1 MNNYNTLVLPKFKGE
16 IHMKYSK
23 IIQQM
28 TLEEKA
34 SLMSGKDFWQTKN
47 IDRLG
52 IPSIFL
58 ADGPNGLRK
67 QKAAA
72 DHLGLNESI
81 KSTCFPTSATIANS
95 WNPLLVETVASL
107 LGTEAVCEKVSVLL
121 GPGVNI
127 KRNPLAGRNFEYY
140 SEDPYLAGKL
150 SAAFIRG
157 VQSHGIA
164 TTVKHFAVNNQE
176 FRRMSIDSVVDE
188 RTLREIYL
196 TPFEISVK
204 EGKSKAVMASYN
216 LVNGTYAN
224 ENKHLIEDILRNE
237 WKFDGVLV
245 SDWGGINDRVASLKA
260 TAELEMPTSGGQ
272 TNLEIIE
279 AVQNGNLDIN
289 ILDEA
294 LDRLLTLIFDTSEA
308 LKNKPTSFDLELHH
322 QIAQKAAEE
331 SLVLLKN
338 DDHFLPIK
346 KDQKIAVIGDF
357 AREQRFQ
364 GAGSSGVNPTKLDS
378 FLEQIKNED
387 LEYIGFEPGFH
398 RYGKVRKSLIS
409 KAKKLAKQA
418 DVVLLFLG
426 LDEYSETE
434 GLDRKSLNL
443 PDNQISLLESISGVN
458 PNIAVILSCG
468 SVVKLNFDH
477 QVKALLHSYLPGQA
491 GAKAILN
498 ILTGKVSPSGKL
510 SESYPLTYNDVSSS
524 KYFPGLENTVEYR
537 EGLFVGY
544 RYFDSAEVK
553 VKYPFGYGLSYSKF
567 EYSDLVVSEQG
578 VHFNIKNTGG
588 MEAKEVAQLYIGKK
602 DSKILRAKK
611 ELKGFIKESLEVGQS
626 KELHIPFDQYSFR
639 FFNAKT
645 NQFEIEDGA
654 YEIYIGSS
662 VLDIQLIG
670 TINILGTMKEVPYD
684 ISLFKSYQALN
695 ISNISD
701 QEFEML
707 LERKIPDPHFQFYK
721 KNRMVVD
728 YNTTVQQL
736 RYSRGWSGRFF
747 AWGVRFGYRFM
758 KLIGQMK
765 LANIMQMAL
774 YHNPM
779 RNMSRL
785 TGGALSWGQLDGMI
799 LMFNGHFFKGVRKFF
814 KSGKKKIKNKKVK
827 A

>member
-1 MNNYNTLVLPKFKGE
+1 MNYK
-16 IHMKYSK
+16 K
-23 IIQQM
+23 IIQQL

-107 LGTEAVCEKVSVLL
+107 LGTEAVAEKVSVLL

-164 TTVKHFAVNNQE
+164 TTVKHFAANNQE

-216 LVNGTYAN
+216 LINGVYAN
-224 ENKHLIEDILRNE
+224 ENNHLMQEILRDE
-237 WKFDGVLV
+237 WGFNGVVV
-245 SDWGGINDRVASLKA
+245 SDWGGINDRVLSLKA
-260 TAELEMPTSGGQ
+260 SAELEMPTSGGQ
-272 TNLEIIE
+272 TNLEIME
-279 AVQNGNLDIN
+279 AVQNGSLNVSV
-289 ILDEA
+289 LDEA

-346 KDQKIAVIGDF
+346 KDQKIAIIGDF

-378 FLEQIKNED
+378 FLEEIKNED
-387 LEYIGFEPGFH
+387 LELIGFEPGFH
-398 RYGKVRKSLIS
+398 RYGKNKKSLIS
-409 KAKKLAKQA
+409 KARKIAKNA
-418 DVVLLFLG
+418 DVVLMFLG

-443 PDNQISLLESISGVN
+443 PENQIALLESISQVN

-468 SVVKLNFDH
+468 SVIKMNWDH
-477 QVKALLHSYLPGQA
+477 HAKAVLHSYLPGQA
-491 GAKAILN
+491 GAKAILS

-510 SESYPLTYNDVSSS
+510 SESYPLTYMDVPSS

-544 RYFDSAEVK
+544 RYYDSAKVK

-567 EYSDLVVSEQG
+567 EYSNLVVSEHG
-578 VHFNIKNTGG
+578 VQFDLKNIGQ
-588 MEAKEVAQLYIGKK
+588 MEAKEVTQLYIGKK
-602 DSKILRAKK
+602 DTKILRPNK
-611 ELKGFIKESLEVGQS
+611 ELKGFVKESLVVGQTKS
-626 KELHIPFDQYSFR
+626 IHIPFDEYSFR

-645 NQFEIEDGA
+645 NQFEIEDGI

-662 VLDIQLIG
+662 VEDIHLEGVIKIQ
-670 TINILGTMKEVPYD
+670 GTMRELPYD
-684 ISLFKSYQALN
+684 ISLLKTYQSLFVSK
-695 ISNISD
+695 IPD

-707 LERKIPDPHFQFYK
+707 LERKIPDPHFKYYK

-747 AWGVRFGYRFM
+747 AWGVRFGYKFM
-758 KLIGQMK
+758 KLIGQK
-765 LANIMQMAL
+765 KIANIMQMAL

-785 TGGALSWGQLDGMI
+785 TGGALTWGQLDGMI
-799 LMFNGHFFKGVRKFF
+799 LMFNGHFFKGVKKFF
-814 KSGKKKIKNKKVK
+814 KSGKKKTKNKKVK

>member
-1 MNNYNTLVLPKFKGE
+1 
-16 IHMKYSK
+16 MKYNK

-28 TLEEKA
+28 TLEEKV
-34 SLMSGKDFWQTKN
+34 SLMSGKDFWQTQN

-107 LGTEAVCEKVSVLL
+107 LGTEAVAEKVSVLL

-164 TTVKHFAVNNQE
+164 TTVKHFAANNQE

-216 LVNGTYAN
+216 LINGVYAN
-224 ENKHLIEDILRNE
+224 ENNHLMQEILRDE
-237 WKFDGVLV
+237 WGFKGVVV
-245 SDWGGINDRVASLKA
+245 SDWGGINDRVLSLKA
-260 TAELEMPTSGGQ
+260 SAELEMPTSGGQ
-272 TNLEIIE
+272 TNLEIME
-279 AVQNGNLDIN
+279 AVQSGNLN
-289 ILDEA
+289 VSVLDEA

-346 KDQKIAVIGDF
+346 KDQKIAIIGDF

-378 FLEQIKNED
+378 FLEEIKNEN
-387 LEYIGFEPGFH
+387 LELIGFEQGFH
-398 RYGKVRKSLIS
+398 RYGKNKKSLIS
-409 KAKKLAKQA
+409 KARKIAKHA
-418 DVVLLFLG
+418 DVVLMFLG

-443 PDNQISLLESISGVN
+443 PENQIALLESISQIN

-468 SVVKLNFDH
+468 SVVKMNWDH
-477 QVKALLHSYLPGQA
+477 HAKAVLHSYLPGQA
-491 GAKAILN
+491 GAKAILS
-498 ILTGKVSPSGKL
+498 ILTGKISPSGKL
-510 SESYPLTYNDVSSS
+510 SESYPLTYMDVPSS

-544 RYFDSAEVK
+544 RYYDSAKVK

-567 EYSDLVVSEQG
+567 DYSNLVVSEQG
-578 VHFNIKNTGG
+578 VQFELKNIGH
-588 MEAKEVAQLYIGKK
+588 MEAKEVTQLYIGKK
-602 DSKILRAKK
+602 DTKILRPYK
-611 ELKGFIKESLEVGQS
+611 ELKGFVKESLVVGQTKS
-626 KELHIPFDQYSFR
+626 VHIPFDEYSFR

-645 NQFEIEDGA
+645 NQFEIEDGI

-662 VLDIQLIG
+662 VEDIHLEGSI
-670 TINILGTMKEVPYD
+670 TIQGTMRELPYD
-684 ISLFKSYQALN
+684 ISLLKTYQSFHVSK
-695 ISNISD
+695 IPD

-707 LERKIPDPHFQFYK
+707 LERKIPDAHFKYYK

-747 AWGVRFGYRFM
+747 AWGVRFGYKFM
-758 KLIGQMK
+758 KMIGQK
-765 LANIMQMAL
+765 KIANIMQMAL

-785 TGGALSWGQLDGMI
+785 TGGALTWGQLDGMI
-799 LMFNGHFFKGVRKFF
+799 LMFNGHFFKGVKKFF
-814 KSGKKKIKNKKVK
+814 KSGKKKTKNKKVK